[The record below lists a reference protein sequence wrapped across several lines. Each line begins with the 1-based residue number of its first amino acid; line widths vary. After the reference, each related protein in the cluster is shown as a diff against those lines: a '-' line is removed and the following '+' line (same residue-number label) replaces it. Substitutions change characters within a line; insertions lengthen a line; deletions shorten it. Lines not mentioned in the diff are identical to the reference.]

1 VRPPLPPLA
10 ALAQELTRVPRPAAK
25 SHATDI
31 LPVFITCDPARDDVK
46 AVKSYVKG
54 ASLSSLCPF
63 GQDGRSLRSTFST
76 WGPRIDSLTCSH
88 HARRLPPLARRPHR
102 YVRRHQEDVQGLV
115 RRAFLCSPPA
125 AARPPLAA
133 PRSFA
138 DSSRLALLAFLFLI
152 PHPTSTRRSRVYFS
166 TPPDASPSDD
176 YLVDHSIFFY
186 LMDPRGKFVDAF
198 GRSMGAPD
206 VVTKVGAYLDEW
218 KEGKGSGSWSE
229 GAPTA

>member
-1 VRPPLPPLA
+1 MRPPLPPLA
-10 ALAQELTRVPRPAAK
+10 ALTQELTPVPRPAAK

-115 RRAFLCSPPA
+115 RRPF
-125 AARPPLAA
+125 PLLHGLNRSSSLAT

-138 DSSRLALLAFLFLI
+138 DSSRLA
-152 PHPTSTRRSRVYFS
+152 
-166 TPPDASPSDD
+166 PPRLP
-176 YLVDHSIFFY
+176 L
-186 LMDPRGKFVDAF
+186 PRP
-198 GRSMGAPD
+198 APD
-206 VVTKVGAYLDEW
+206 LDPPQPCLLLD
-218 KEGKGSGSWSE
+218 
-229 GAPTA
+229 AA